1 MASPHHPSPSTIPPP
16 LKFQALSQPYHTILF
31 DCDGVFYR
39 GSNAIPGAF
48 DALRYLRSHAP

>member
-1 MASPHHPSPSTIPPP
+1 MASPHPSPSTIPSP